1 MSDLFSEADLI
12 DDELDEE
19 SDNYFDNLNSDN
31 SATINRFECQMS
43 QECCTSCSECGLFT
57 NCSVCIHKDTY
68 TCTFCTLNNLFR

>member
-1 MSDLFSEADLI
+1 MSGLFSEADLI

-19 SDNYFDNLNSDN
+19 SDNYFDNLNSD
-31 SATINRFECQMS
+31 TINRFECQMS